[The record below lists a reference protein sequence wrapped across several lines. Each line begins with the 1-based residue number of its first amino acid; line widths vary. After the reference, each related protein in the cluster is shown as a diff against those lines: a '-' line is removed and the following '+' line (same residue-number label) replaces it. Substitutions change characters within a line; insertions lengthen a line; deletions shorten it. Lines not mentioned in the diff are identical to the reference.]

1 MSVRQKLEEEFEDQ
15 MNQLNEMELGSESYT
30 KTVEGVTK
38 LADRLIVIQK
48 NNDEYELKS
57 REIEEA
63 KEAREQELLQ
73 AKKRN
78 RIDWAKVIVP
88 TAGAFTMGIIT
99 MIWEK
104 TDTLTSSAGKSAL
117 RDILPFRIK

>member
-38 LADRLIVIQK
+38 LADRLIAIQK

-57 REIEEA
+57 REIEAE
-63 KEAREQELLQ
+63 KEAREQEALQ

>member
-38 LADRLIVIQK
+38 LADRLIAIQK

-57 REIEEA
+57 REIDAE
-63 KEAREQELLQ
+63 KEAREQEALQ

-78 RIDWAKVIVP
+78 QIDWAKVIVP